1 MATGTTTT
9 TTTLSNN
16 NPIVC
21 NTFNHQ
27 QYLLLLCYPNNPT
40 NIFTARAGRLVYR
53 ASAYFSS
60 PAAYPSTRER
70 KNHHTCNGRIA
81 HSKTVDIFFM

>member
-40 NIFTARAGRLVYR
+40 NIFTARARR
-53 ASAYFSS
+53 TSSALRINVLLDRQHLI
-60 PAAYPSTRER
+60 PVLENA
-70 KNHHTCNGRIA
+70 HTTTYATKRPYILT
-81 HSKTVDIFFM
+81 HRY